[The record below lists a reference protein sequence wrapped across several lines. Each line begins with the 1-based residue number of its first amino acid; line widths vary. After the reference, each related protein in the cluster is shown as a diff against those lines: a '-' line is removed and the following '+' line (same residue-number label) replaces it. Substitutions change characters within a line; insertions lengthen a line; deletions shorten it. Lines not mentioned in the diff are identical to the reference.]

1 MDSFT
6 DMISFLIP
14 FGMLA
19 LLAFAIAA
27 IIEGK
32 NMTKKGSVIRSLYFY
47 LASMVTLAIVVG
59 SVIFL
64 INLGLKV
71 WVFTDANT
79 NANYYGPPPS
89 LWLDSGSA
97 ADTAKVEAGSPI
109 VLECADACELTATQK
124 ESIESWK
131 SSYASWQESAK
142 NVNGRNARDAVAALS
157 FLIVALPFF
166 VIHYRIVQRDH
177 RQAAEEDKDK
187 LVIRPTYF
195 YFVSLGSLLMIVIA
209 GGFLINLVLKTWVFP
224 AAGEADNQAS
234 RMYAT
239 QETLVSEKSAVIS
252 LTECGEQCG
261 LDAETVALA
270 SQWAI
275 DYDAWQTESNAESNN
290 THRQASSAI
299 PFILVGIPLLW
310 YHWSAV
316 RREAKDK
323 KSETSVP
330 PTQP

>member
-6 DMISFLIP
+6 NMIGFLIP

-19 LLAFAIAA
+19 LLACAIAA

-47 LASMVTLAIVVG
+47 LASLVTLAIVVG

-89 LWLDSGSA
+89 LSLDSGTTT
-97 ADTAKVEAGSPI
+97 DPAKVEAGTPT
-109 VLECADACELTATQK
+109 VLACTSDCTLTAIQK

-131 SSYASWQESAK
+131 TSYTSWQDSVK

-166 VIHYRIVQRDH
+166 IIHYRIVQRDH
-177 RQAAEEDKDK
+177 KNAAEEEKDK

-224 AAGEADNQAS
+224 AAGEADDQAS
-234 RMYAT
+234 RIYAT
-239 QETLVSEKSAVIS
+239 EQTLATEKSAVVSI
-252 LTECGEQCG
+252 TECGAKCG

-270 SQWAI
+270 SQWVT
-275 DYDAWQTESNAESNN
+275 DYDNWQKESNDNN
-290 THRQASSAI
+290 NVHRQAAGSI
-299 PFILVGIPLLW
+299 PYILVGLPLLW

-323 KSETSVP
+323 KVVTPVP
-330 PTQP
+330 PTQS